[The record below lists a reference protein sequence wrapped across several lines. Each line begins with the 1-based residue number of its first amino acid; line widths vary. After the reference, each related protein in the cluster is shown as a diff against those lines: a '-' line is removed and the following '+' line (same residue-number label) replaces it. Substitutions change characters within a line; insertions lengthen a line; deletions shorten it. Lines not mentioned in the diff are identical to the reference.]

1 MYRAITLLA
10 LEDQIPLH
18 DGRLLGELAAGADLA
33 FVATDDGL
41 SRILVRG
48 RDVSVA
54 IRSPEVTAAVS
65 EVSAHGPV
73 RAALT
78 LRQREL
84 AGFGHSVLEGRDI
97 GTVVCPD
104 ADVKVFLTASLS
116 ERARRRSEQYAEQ
129 GVAVDAEQVERDIA
143 ARDRYDSGRRV
154 APLSRAADAIE
165 FDTTA
170 LSIDE
175 VVDRLCTLVRG
186 RRGDTERK
194 AANE

>member
-1 MYRAITLLA
+1 MIVAIDGPAGSGKSTVAKRLASCLGLTYVDTGAMYRAITFLA

-97 GTVVCPD
+97 GTVVCNPKT
-104 ADVKVFLTASLS
+104 V
-116 ERARRRSEQYAEQ
+116 
-129 GVAVDAEQVERDIA
+129 IA
-143 ARDRYDSGRRV
+143 
-154 APLSRAADAIE
+154 
-165 FDTTA
+165 
-170 LSIDE
+170 
-175 VVDRLCTLVRG
+175 
-186 RRGDTERK
+186 
-194 AANE
+194 